1 MVFLITAASR
11 TAFNCSNTALGSVAV
26 LELAYHG
33 KRPNAGSAHYYLVK
47 QSPVPGSVSPL
58 ALIYDSLP
66 FSQRWKPEAS
76 TAVALDIMAAV

>member
-11 TAFNCSNTALGSVAV
+11 VAFSCSDTALGSVVV

-47 QSPVPGSVSPL
+47 QSPVPGRVEP
-58 ALIYDSLP
+58 P
-66 FSQRWKPEAS
+66 R
-76 TAVALDIMAAV
+76 VDILSFTLQPQMGTRGVYSRCV